1 MNPSPT
7 PSPLVSRLRYYY
19 SRWGPKLDVAVGDT
33 AAEVVNPKRCRRY
46 CDVRARVRQ
55 GCRRRA
61 KSGFTSGWRDAAGL
75 PSIKVYPKHVR
86 VLAVGAS
93 FSAPINVGLRQLMV
107 EHTAQLYW
115 ATNHIVILCI
125 LLHARPV
132 IGIWAD
138 IYFLQN
144 NCCY

>member
-1 MNPSPT
+1 MDKAAGDERSQA
-7 PSPLVSRLRYYY
+7 SRLVGEMLLAYYLSSL
-19 SRWGPKLDVAVGDT
+19 SR
-33 AAEVVNPKRCRRY
+33 R
-46 CDVRARVRQ
+46 
-55 GCRRRA
+55 
-61 KSGFTSGWRDAAGL
+61 
-75 PSIKVYPKHVR
+75 VR
-86 VLAVGAS
+86 VLEMGAS
-93 FSAPINVGLRQLMV
+93 FSAPINVALRQLMV